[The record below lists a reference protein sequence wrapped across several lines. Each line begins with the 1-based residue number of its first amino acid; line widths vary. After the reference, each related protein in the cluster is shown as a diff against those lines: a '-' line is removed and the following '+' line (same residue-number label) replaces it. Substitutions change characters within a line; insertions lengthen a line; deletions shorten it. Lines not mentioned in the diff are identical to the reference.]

1 MAIPKPQA
9 DEEQGLDVAALLRPI
24 RKYWITVLAIA
35 VLVTVAAAFYTMR
48 QTKLYEASATVQFDP
63 NPPRPLGGKVESVV
77 ELGSGAVW
85 DTREYYET
93 QYEII
98 ESRRV
103 SLAVVQQRGLNRDP
117 AFLLNL
123 PPHAPIPKNFEA
135 WEEGDAADVL
145 RGRVRVEPVKSSRIA
160 SVHLIDA
167 DPERAA
173 ALLKAL
179 VDAYKELNLEN
190 VIESSEEASTWLQG
204 ENEKLTKELDTSE
217 KALHEYKVENNIL
230 SVEYDDKSNMLREEI
245 GQLNQS
251 LTTIRTRRE
260 EIAARHGELSKVPS
274 DNPAQLP
281 ASELL
286 SSPLLQ
292 QLRGNYVASLK
303 DRDSLLAGG
312 KGKSHPDVLAADTR
326 VETTRAALLDEVKN
340 IQGSLKGDLNV
351 INRQE
356 GGVSGLLEKAKKDA
370 LELNLLEIEYN
381 KLRRQKENTEK
392 LYSMILERSKESDL
406 TRRLRVN
413 NISIVDYPSVP
424 TGAVRPNVPANVAV
438 GLLFGLVLGVGAA
451 FGRNLLDRTVKTPE
465 DVEQVTHA
473 TFLGLIPE
481 IDSTLDVTAKGAA
494 RRRRRGVDPVAG
506 RELIVHAHP
515 MSGTA
520 EAARSVRTNLLFTT
534 PDKPYRTLL
543 VTSSGPSEGKT
554 TVACCVAV
562 AMAQANRR
570 VVLVDCDLRRPR
582 IHRIFPECKTENR
595 PGLTSALLDESIT
608 DCAVATEVPNL
619 WVVAAGPIPPNPSEL
634 LHSERFKAFLN
645 KLKSQYDL
653 VVLDS
658 PPLVAVTDATILST
672 IVDGTLLVV
681 RAAKTSK
688 DLARHAS
695 RILADVG
702 AHMAGVVLN
711 AVNLERSEYKY
722 SYLYYRRG
730 NYYTSN
736 TNQDRQSEGP
746 GGFDG
751 DGTAGAPPG
760 GSRLASDQARG

>member
-1 MAIPKPQA
+1 MATPKPQA
-9 DEEQGLDVAALLRPI
+9 DEEQGVDLAALWRPI
-24 RKYWITVLAIA
+24 RKYWITSVMIA
-35 VLVTVAAAFYTMR
+35 ALVTMAAAFYTTR

-77 ELGSGAVW
+77 EMGSGAVW

-98 ESRRV
+98 ESRKV

-123 PPHAPIPKNFEA
+123 PPHAPVPKNFEP
-135 WEEGDAADVL
+135 WDEGDAADVL
-145 RGRVRVEPVKSSRIA
+145 RSRLRVEPVKSSRIA
-160 SVHLIDA
+160 TVHLVDA

-173 ALLKAL
+173 SVLKSL
-179 VDAYKELNLEN
+179 VDSYRELNLQN
-190 VIESSEEASTWLQG
+190 VIESTEEAATWLQS
-204 ENEKLTKELDTSE
+204 ENDKLTKELDSSE
-217 KALHEYKVENNIL
+217 KALHDYKVENNIL

-245 GQLNQS
+245 GQLNQT

-260 EIAARHGELSKVPS
+260 EISARYNELAKVPS
-274 DNPAQLP
+274 DNPSQLP

-286 SSPLLQ
+286 SSTLLQ
-292 QLRGNYVASLK
+292 GLRSNYISALK
-303 DRDSLLAGG
+303 DRDALLSGG
-312 KGKSHPDVLAADTR
+312 KGKNHPDVLAADAKVTATR
-326 VETTRAALLDEVKN
+326 DALLDEVKN
-340 IQGSLKGDLNV
+340 IQGSLKGDLAV

-356 GGVSGLLEKAKKDA
+356 GGVSGLFDKAKKEA

-392 LYSMILERSKESDL
+392 LYSLLLERSKESDL
-406 TRRLRVN
+406 TRRLRIN

-424 TGAVRPNVPANVAV
+424 GAPVRPNVPANVAA
-438 GLLFGLVLGVGAA
+438 GMMLGVLLGVAAA

-465 DVEQVTHA
+465 DVEQVIQA

-481 IDSTLDVTAKGAA
+481 IDNALDVTPGVPARTRRA
-494 RRRRRGVDPVAG
+494 RRAKAAGAG
-506 RELIVHAHP
+506 RELIVHEHP

-562 AMAQANRR
+562 AMAQAGKR

-582 IHRIFPECKTENR
+582 IHRIFRERKSDLG
-595 PGLTSALLDESIT
+595 PGLTSALLDDTIT
-608 DCAVATEVPNL
+608 DCAVTTEVPNL
-619 WVVAAGPIPPNPSEL
+619 WVVPAGPIPPNPSEL
-634 LHSERFKAFLN
+634 LHSERFRAFLG
-645 KLKSQYDL
+645 KLSGQFDL
-653 VVLDS
+653 VILDS

-681 RAAKTSK
+681 RAFKTTK
-688 DLARHAS
+688 DLARHAN

-702 AHMAGVVLN
+702 ARMAGVVLN
-711 AVNLERSEYKY
+711 AVNLNRDEYKY

-730 NYYTSN
+730 NYYASN
-736 TNQDRQSEGP
+736 AKHDDGP
-746 GGFDG
+746 G
-751 DGTAGAPPG
+751 AGA
-760 GSRLASDQARG
+760 SSASSSSPHEDARY